1 MAQASQSSGCPR
13 WAKTL
18 LLVSLTVNLIV
29 AGLVI
34 GTSMR
39 PHKTAEG
46 NWMMSIVPA
55 EKRDSAKELI
65 AKSNPRIQEL
75 RDQRRELRREM
86 LTAVSAEP
94 FEPEEMAKKMEF
106 HRQVSNEQ
114 KALIHAQLVELFAMM
129 SHEER
134 VEAAERMQRLFA
146 RRPPPR

>member
-1 MAQASQSSGCPR
+1 
-13 WAKTL
+13 
-18 LLVSLTVNLIV
+18 
-29 AGLVI
+29 
-34 GTSMR
+34 
-39 PHKTAEG
+39 
-46 NWMMSIVPA
+46 MMSIVPV
-55 EKRDSAKELI
+55 EKRDSAMELI
-65 AKSNPRIQEL
+65 AKSNPRIEAL
-75 RDQRRELRREM
+75 RDQRKELRREM
-86 LTAVSAEP
+86 MTAVSAEP